1 MMEARAEEGPSQTQG
16 IDTSPATLRREG
28 ESAVTPSL
36 LWGKLISKK
45 PGDSSAYDLGQT
57 DDGTTKHCYVLGRHV
72 SCDIRVRD
80 NRVSKEHCRI
90 FASYAQG
97 RLKVFIEDCSA
108 NGTTVNETLRL
119 SRGERMELSS
129 GDSVNLCADRSVACF
144 IFINLSEQLASLRAV
159 SLFSHLERAGPGSA
173 AKYSRRI
180 EDDYVIGDLLGCGQS
195 GRVHLCVH
203 KVSRERFAVKV
214 IDTKRFALTPG
225 LTADEIKSEARI
237 LSSLDHPRI
246 IKIFDTYESEGVLFI
261 VMELVLG
268 GDLFERVSGKG
279 RYSEE
284 AARLVMRGVLS
295 AVSYLHGRDI
305 VHRDLKPEN
314 ILLVSKTSDT
324 EVKITDFGLAKK
336 ANQEGLKT
344 FCGTPQ
350 YFAPEVLRRRNTVF
364 GAGRYGSAADMW
376 SVGVTLY
383 ILLSGTYPF
392 SEVNLYSQLSQAE
405 YSFKGPEWKGVSEE
419 AKHLVARLMELRPE
433 RRLSAEAALK
443 HPWITGDLPCSSTA
457 LIRGNN
463 EFIDKADADMYSRP
477 LVTQLSWSRP
487 SWLADPCHVGERG
500 KLSTVG
506 PELLT
511 GLDLMQIYPPRYKSA
526 ASAKKEM
533 SKARELPGDEIS
545 EFTSPM
551 KQPSVSTK
559 RTRSKDGDNRTD
571 GSSKSKRIKADSVGV
586 SVGTKDAESSK
597 ENHVKRETGEPTK
610 DKAPIRGGGK
620 RSHQMNILDAF
631 RGIRK

>member
-1 MMEARAEEGPSQTQG
+1 MEARADEGPSQTQG
-16 IDTSPATLRREG
+16 VDTPPATTRREV
-28 ESAVTPSL
+28 ESEIEPSM

-45 PGDSSAYDLGQT
+45 PGDSSVYDLGQS
-57 DDGTTKHCYVLGRHV
+57 DAGTTKHCYVLGRHA

-80 NRVSKEHCRI
+80 NRVSNEHCRI
-90 FASYAQG
+90 FASYTQG
-97 RLKVFIEDCSA
+97 RLKVFLEDCSA

-129 GDSVNLCADRSVACF
+129 GDSVNLCADKSVACF
-144 IFINLSEQLASLRAV
+144 IFINLSERLASLRPV
-159 SLFSHLERAGPGSA
+159 SLFSHLERGSGSA
-173 AKYSRRI
+173 VKTIRRI
-180 EDDYVIGDLLGCGQS
+180 EDDYIVGDLLGCGQS

-203 KVSRERFAVKV
+203 KSTRERFAVKV

-225 LTADEIKSEARI
+225 LTADEIKSEAHI
-237 LSSLDHPRI
+237 LSSLDHPGI

-284 AARLVMRGVLS
+284 AARLVIKGVLS
-295 AVSYLHGRDI
+295 AVSYLHGKDI

-314 ILLVSKTSDT
+314 ILLVSTTSDT

-350 YFAPEVLRRRNTVF
+350 YFAPEVLKRRNTVF

-392 SEVNLYSQLSQAE
+392 NEMNLYSQLAQAE
-405 YSFKGPEWKGVSEE
+405 YSFRGPEWKGVSED
-419 AKHLVARLMELRPE
+419 ARNLVSKLMELRPE
-433 RRLSAEAALK
+433 KRLSAEAALM
-443 HPWITGDLPCSSTA
+443 HPWITGQSPFNSNHVDSVDRLDSFLYA
-457 LIRGNN
+457 
-463 EFIDKADADMYSRP
+463 RP
-477 LVTQLSWSRP
+477 LVNQLNWSRP
-487 SWLADPCHVGERG
+487 PWLAESSCPLGDRG
-500 KLSTVG
+500 KISTVG
-506 PELLT
+506 QDLLT
-511 GLDLMQIYPPRYKSA
+511 GLDQMQIFPPKYKSA

-533 SKARELPGDEIS
+533 DRAKELPGDEIS
-545 EFTSPM
+545 EFDSPARH
-551 KQPSVSTK
+551 PVSSK
-559 RTRSKDGDNRTD
+559 RTRSKDDTQCDQSIKN
-571 GSSKSKRIKADSVGV
+571 KRIKAENLRGFSGAKGD
-586 SVGTKDAESSK
+586 SSK
-597 ENHVKRETGEPTK
+597 ENISKRAPREMPK
-610 DKAPIRGGGK
+610 DTVPSRGGGK

-631 RGIRK
+631 RGVRK